1 MPTYDWLAEA
11 GIVPT
16 NLKTYSLSEIQS
28 ALNDKFG
35 ANVFIKCDY
44 NHAINEIWYYHH
56 VKGSLLQHNFLPI
69 DSVAHTNCPS
79 TGIKYPPK
87 GKVAH
92 PTLTTKTTT
101 GTSTTIHNPMGIPA
115 RSYVHLS
122 GNLGV
127 LLAMVNGT
135 LQELV
140 PPIISEK
147 QSMTQILKLDLL
159 KEFVVSMAMRNL
171 LVVVPSVV
179 AQISKSKMGKSD
191 IKINLIGVLEAPLD
205 LVQQLKLVLNWQT
218 DLVILSNC

>member
-1 MPTYDWLAEA
+1 M
-11 GIVPT
+11 
-16 NLKTYSLSEIQS
+16 
-28 ALNDKFG
+28 
-35 ANVFIKCDY
+35 
-44 NHAINEIWYYHH
+44 
-56 VKGSLLQHNFLPI
+56 
-69 DSVAHTNCPS
+69 AHTNCPS

-101 GTSTTIHNPMGIPA
+101 GTSTTIHNPWVFLQDLMFICQ
-115 RSYVHLS
+115 

-171 LVVVPSVV
+171 LVVVLSVV
-179 AQISKSKMGKSD
+179 AQISKSKMGK
-191 IKINLIGVLEAPLD
+191 IGYQDKFDWCFEAPLD

>member
-92 PTLTTKTTT
+92 PTLTTKQQQVLLLPYITPWVFLQDLMF
-101 GTSTTIHNPMGIPA
+101 ICQ
-115 RSYVHLS
+115 

-140 PPIISEK
+140 PPIISENN
-147 QSMTQILKLDLL
+147 Q
-159 KEFVVSMAMRNL
+159 
-171 LVVVPSVV
+171 
-179 AQISKSKMGKSD
+179 
-191 IKINLIGVLEAPLD
+191 
-205 LVQQLKLVLNWQT
+205 
-218 DLVILSNC
+218 